1 MKALAGFVLL
11 SAIVNSGLLAQTQAN
26 SGAIPGGAI
35 PPGAEVRISHDVAE
49 KLLIRKVDPDV
60 CPHAM
65 AARVTG
71 TVVVGFGISKNGN
84 VLYPK
89 IISGPA
95 LLRKPVLE
103 AVQEIQVQTLSSER
117 EGI

>member
-1 MKALAGFVLL
+1 MKAVAGFVLL
-11 SAIVNSGLLAQTQAN
+11 SAIVTSGLLAQTQAN
-26 SGAIPGGAI
+26 SGAIAGGAI

-49 KLLIRKVDPDV
+49 KLLTHKVDPDV
-60 CPHAM
+60 CPHIAM
-65 AARVTG
+65 AAHVTG

-95 LLRKPVLE
+95 LLRRDPSLRRLGNTSTNP
-103 AVQEIQVQTLSSER
+103 I
-117 EGI
+117 